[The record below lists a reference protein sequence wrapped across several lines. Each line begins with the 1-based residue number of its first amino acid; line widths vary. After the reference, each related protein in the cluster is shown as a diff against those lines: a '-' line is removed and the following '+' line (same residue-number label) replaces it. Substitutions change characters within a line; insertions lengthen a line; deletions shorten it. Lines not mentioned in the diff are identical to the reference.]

1 MSNDSMGRNRS
12 SGGGAPMGSTVAI
25 VVTAVAVIL
34 GFLILRKVNDKQ
46 STGSVSGGG
55 GTTLPVSTTLPT
67 QETTATTPAPT
78 QPSVDK
84 KSTKVQVANAS
95 KISGVAKQ
103 LTQALKDAGFDVSTA
118 TNASV
123 TTPAATTKVIY
134 DQSDP
139 NALGV
144 ATLVAAALGNVPV
157 EISPNPPPVKDGSF
171 SAGSKVIVL
180 LGTDLAGK
188 PLAGTNGSVGAVT
201 QSSAATSST

>member
-46 STGSVSGGG
+46 DTSAGGG
-55 GTTLPVSTTLPT
+55 STLPATTLPV
-67 QETTATTPAPT
+67 QDTTPTTPQVT
-78 QPSVDK
+78 QPAVNK
-84 KSTKVQVANAS
+84 TATKVQVANAS

-103 LTQALKDAGFDVSTA
+103 LTTALKDAGFDVSTA

-123 TTPAATTKVIY
+123 TTPAGTTKVIY
-134 DQSDP
+134 DQADP

-144 ATLVAAALGNVPV
+144 ANLVAQALGGVAV
-157 EISPNPPPVKDGSF
+157 EVSPNPPPVKDGSF
-171 SAGSKVIVL
+171 AAGSKVIVL

-201 QSSAATSST
+201 QSSTPTATT

>member
-46 STGSVSGGG
+46 DTGAVTG
-55 GTTLPVSTTLPT
+55 GTDSTTSLPV
-67 QETTATTPAPT
+67 QDTTATNPPTTPAV
-78 QPSVDK
+78 SVDK
-84 KSTKVQVANAS
+84 KATKVQVANAS

-103 LTQALKDAGFDVSTA
+103 LTTALKDAGFDVSTA
-118 TNASV
+118 TNALV
-123 TTPAATTKVIY
+123 TTPAGSTKVIY
-134 DQSDP
+134 DQADP

-144 ATLVAAALGNVPV
+144 ANLVSAALGGVPV
-157 EISPNPPPVKDGSF
+157 EVSPNPPPVKDGSF

-188 PLAGTNGSVGAVT
+188 PLAGSNGSVGAVT

>member
-46 STGSVSGGG
+46 DSATPSNSTATP
-55 GTTLPVSTTLPT
+55 TTPLATSLP
-67 QETTATTPAPT
+67 TTPASAPVT
-78 QPSVDK
+78 QPTVDK
-84 KSTKVQVANAS
+84 KATKVQVANAS

-118 TNASV
+118 TNALV
-123 TTPAATTKVIY
+123 TTPSATTKVIY
-134 DQSDP
+134 EQSDP

-144 ATLVAAALGNVPV
+144 ATLVAAAMGNVPV
-157 EISPNPPPVKDGSF
+157 EVAPNPPPVKDNSF
-171 SAGSKVIVL
+171 AAGSKVIVL

-201 QSSAATSST
+201 QSSAATPTT

>member
-46 STGSVSGGG
+46 DTGSTSGA
-55 GTTLPVSTTLPT
+55 T
-67 QETTATTPAPT
+67 QPATTPLPVVETTLTIPPTSPAPA
-78 QPSVDK
+78 VDK
-84 KSTKVQVANAS
+84 KATKVQVANAS

-103 LTQALKDAGFDVSTA
+103 LTTALKDAGFDVSTA
-118 TNASV
+118 TNASA
-123 TTPAATTKVIY
+123 TTPVTSTKVIY
-134 DQSDP
+134 DQADP

-144 ATLVAAALGNVPV
+144 ANAVSKALGGVPV
-157 EISPNPPPVKDGSF
+157 EVSPNPPPVKDNSF
-171 SAGSKVIVL
+171 AAGSKVIVL

-201 QSSAATSST
+201 QSSTKTATT

>member
-46 STGSVSGGG
+46 DTGGVSGA
-55 GTTLPVSTTLPT
+55 T
-67 QETTATTPAPT
+67 QPATTPLPTIDTTPTSPPTSVAPA
-78 QPSVDK
+78 VDK
-84 KSTKVQVANAS
+84 KATKVQVANAS

-103 LTQALKDAGFDVSTA
+103 LTTALKTAGFDVSTA

-123 TTPAATTKVIY
+123 TTPAGSTKVIY
-134 DQSDP
+134 DQADP

-144 ATLVAAALGNVPV
+144 ATLVAAALGGVPV
-157 EISPNPPPVKDGSF
+157 EVSPNPPPVKDGSF
-171 SAGSKVIVL
+171 AAGSKVIVL

-188 PLAGTNGSVGAVT
+188 PLAGSNGSVGAVT
-201 QSSAATSST
+201 QSSTKPPTT

>member
-46 STGSVSGGG
+46 DTGGVSGA
-55 GTTLPVSTTLPT
+55 T
-67 QETTATTPAPT
+67 QPATTPLATTVDTTPTSPPTSAAPA
-78 QPSVDK
+78 VDK
-84 KSTKVQVANAS
+84 KATKVQVANAS

-103 LTQALKDAGFDVSTA
+103 LTTALKNAGFDVSTA

-123 TTPAATTKVIY
+123 TTPAGSTKVVY
-134 DQSDP
+134 DQADP

-144 ATLVAAALGNVPV
+144 ATLVAAALGGVPV
-157 EISPNPPPVKDGSF
+157 EVSPNPPPVKDGSF
-171 SAGSKVIVL
+171 AAGSKVIVL

-201 QSSAATSST
+201 QSSTKTPNT

>member
-46 STGSVSGGG
+46 DTGSASSSTATP
-55 GTTLPVSTTLPT
+55 TTPLPT
-67 QETTATTPAPT
+67 QDTTVTTPQVT
-78 QPSVDK
+78 QPAVDK

-134 DQSDP
+134 DQTDP

-144 ATLVAAALGNVPV
+144 ANLVSAALGGVPV

>member
-46 STGSVSGGG
+46 DTGSASSTSGTP
-55 GTTLPVSTTLPT
+55 TTPLPT
-67 QETTATTPAPT
+67 QDTAATTPQVT
-78 QPSVDK
+78 QPPVDK
-84 KSTKVQVANAS
+84 KATKVQVANAS

-134 DQSDP
+134 DQADP

>member
-46 STGSVSGGG
+46 DTSSANSNTTLPA
-55 GTTLPVSTTLPT
+55 TTLPVADTTPT
-67 QETTATTPAPT
+67 NPPTTPAPA
-78 QPSVDK
+78 VDK
-84 KSTKVQVANAS
+84 KATKVQVANAS

-103 LTQALKDAGFDVSTA
+103 LTQSLKDAGFDVSAA

-134 DQSDP
+134 DQNDP

-144 ATLVAAALGNVPV
+144 ATLVAAALGNVAV
-157 EISPNPPPVKDGSF
+157 EVSPNPPPVKDNSF
-171 SAGSKVIVL
+171 AAGSKVIIL

-188 PLAGTNGSVGAVT
+188 PLAGSNGSVGAVT
-201 QSSAATSST
+201 QSSTATPTT

>member
-34 GFLILRKVNDKQ
+34 GFLILRKVNDNKD
-46 STGSVSGGG
+46 TGSANGNTTVPA
-55 GTTLPVSTTLPT
+55 TTLPVIDTTP
-67 QETTATTPAPT
+67 TTPAPT
-78 QPSVDK
+78 QPAVDK
-84 KSTKVQVANAS
+84 KATKVQVANAS

-134 DQSDP
+134 DQADP

-144 ATLVAAALGNVPV
+144 ANLVAQALGGVAV
-157 EISPNPPPVKDGSF
+157 EVSPNPPPVKDGSF
-171 SAGSKVIVL
+171 AAGSKVIVL

-188 PLAGTNGSVGAVT
+188 PLAGSNGSVGAVT
-201 QSSAATSST
+201 QSSVATSST